1 MSILVSV
8 LLLQAASPAPA
19 APEIAAGLPD
29 DAKVVCRTVTATGSR
44 LGGKRVCMSKKEW
57 RRMDR
62 ESEETTRSFQD
73 RYSKQGDNN

>member
-1 MSILVSV
+1 
-8 LLLQAASPAPA
+8 
-19 APEIAAGLPD
+19 
-29 DAKVVCRTVTATGSR
+29 VTATGSR

-62 ESEETTRSFQD
+62 ESEETTRSIQD